1 MSREREIE
9 KLQTELKYYENYL
22 MQCLLYPK
30 SHQGETERMATI
42 VANILY
48 QLRTIYNIIM

>member
-9 KLQTELKYYENYL
+9 KLQTELKYYKGYL
-22 MQCLLYPK
+22 MQCLLYPN
-30 SHQGETERMATI
+30 SHQGETEQMATI

-48 QLRTIYNIIM
+48 KLRTIYGIKL

>member
-30 SHQGETERMATI
+30 SHQGEAERMAII